1 MVTPEF
7 VALRALMGDAWVEA
21 NILSEKSEHLLGRWY
36 RKADG
41 NPWVQYTDQLVE
53 RLMGSDRLAFDKA
66 ALARK
71 LAAEY
76 VSTLAEIE
84 VAVHLLE
91 QGFGLVL
98 EPTAPAKGPDFRA
111 DIADKSYFVEVR
123 AVSDSEDDE
132 RFNAVSSEVFAR
144 LSATPSRYTVE
155 VTVGDDC
162 IAGSGE
168 LKKAID
174 QIVNALSVMKEK
186 KWGHARL
193 FHSSSGSILDPGTG
207 LSAEEKDMVAKAE
220 IIAHFND
227 TGKDEEQ
234 TVASAWRPY
243 KSPPEPDQT
252 HERLKKMLSK
262 KRTQLPENS
271 RGILVFDVSEL
282 FMLSDFS
289 IESALYGDLVVRL
302 TAASTPGGPIG
313 EPTLFRNGRG
323 FFGKSSRVSAVVFH
337 TRFVDRGKMEN
348 RWRVYPTNRANEGT
362 IQLEE
367 AELSLFGDLEDRKN
381 LSAENLPEALSPASE
396 DTTEN

>member
-1 MVTPEF
+1 MAAPEF
-7 VALRALMGDAWVEA
+7 VSLRALMGDAWVEA
-21 NILSEKSEHLLGRWY
+21 NILSEKAEHLLGRWY

-41 NPWVQYTDQLVE
+41 NPWVQYTDQLVAS
-53 RLMGSDRLAFDKA
+53 LMGSEKVAFDKV

-76 VSTLAEIE
+76 VPTLAEIE

-91 QGFGLVL
+91 QGFGLAL
-98 EPTAPAKGPDFRA
+98 EPTAPAKGPDVRA
-111 DIADKSYFVEVR
+111 DIAGKSYFVEVR

-132 RFNAVSSEVFAR
+132 RFNAVSAEVFAR
-144 LSATPSRYTVE
+144 LNETPSRYTVK
-155 VTVGDDC
+155 VTVGDNC
-162 IAGSGE
+162 IAGSGD

-186 KWGHARL
+186 NWEHARL

-207 LSAEEKDMVAKAE
+207 LSAKEKEMAAKSE
-220 IIAHFND
+220 IIAEYHD
-227 TGKDEEQ
+227 TGKEQ
-234 TVASAWRPY
+234 EKTVASAWRPY
-243 KSPPEPDQT
+243 KSAPQPDQT

-262 KRTQLPENS
+262 KKTQLPENS

-282 FMLSDFS
+282 FMQSDFS
-289 IESALYGDLVVRL
+289 IESALYGNLVVRL
-302 TAASTPGGPIG
+302 TAPSTPGGPIG

-337 TRFVDRGKMEN
+337 TRHVDQGKIEN
-348 RWRVYPTNRANEGT
+348 RWRVFPTNRANEDT

-381 LSAENLPEALSPASE
+381 LSAENLPETLSSSPE
-396 DTTEN
+396 ETT

>member
-1 MVTPEF
+1 
-7 VALRALMGDAWVEA
+7 MGDDWIEA
-21 NILSEKSEHLLGRWY
+21 NVLSEKAEHVLGRWY
-36 RKADG
+36 RKANG

-53 RLMGSDRLAFDKA
+53 RLLKSDSLVFDKA

-76 VSTLAEIE
+76 VPTLAEIE

-91 QGFGLVL
+91 QGCGLVL
-98 EPTAPAKGPDFRA
+98 EPMAPAKGPDVRA

-123 AVSDSEDDE
+123 SVSDSEDDE

-144 LSATPSRYTVE
+144 LNETPSRYTVK

-174 QIVNALSVMKEK
+174 QIVNALAVMRER
-186 KWGHARL
+186 KWVHARL
-193 FHSSSGSILDPGTG
+193 FHSSGGSILDPGTG
-207 LSAEEKDMVAKAE
+207 LSAQEKELVAQAE
-220 IIAHFND
+220 IIAEFHD
-227 TGKDEEQ
+227 TGKDEEK

-262 KRTQLPENS
+262 KKTQLPENS

-302 TAASTPGGPIG
+302 TAPSTPGGPIG

-337 TRFVDRGKMEN
+337 TRHVTEGKIEN
-348 RWRVYPTNRANEGT
+348 RWRVFPTNRANQDT

-367 AELSLFGDLEDRKN
+367 AELTLFGDLEDRKD
-381 LSAENLPEALSPASE
+381 LSAENLPETLSSSSE
-396 DTTEN
+396 DALEN

>member
-1 MVTPEF
+1 MATQEF
-7 VALRALMGDAWVEA
+7 VSLRALMGDEWVEA
-21 NILSEKSEHLLGRWY
+21 NILSEKAGHPLGLWH
-36 RKADG
+36 RKGDG
-41 NPWVQYTDQLVE
+41 NPWVQYTDQLVA
-53 RLMGSDRLAFDKA
+53 RLMGSETMAFDKV

-76 VSTLAEIE
+76 VPTLAEIE

-98 EPTAPAKGPDFRA
+98 EPTAPAKGPDVRA
-111 DIADKSYFVEVR
+111 DIAGKSYFVEVR

-132 RFNAVSSEVFAR
+132 RFDAVSSEIFGR
-144 LSATPSRYTVE
+144 LNGTPSRYTVK

-162 IAGSGE
+162 IAGSGD

-174 QIVNALSVMKEK
+174 QIVNALAVMKEK
-186 KWGHARL
+186 KWEHGRL

-207 LSAEEKDMVAKAE
+207 LSAKEKEMVAKPE
-220 IIAHFND
+220 IIAEFHNI
-227 TGKDEEQ
+227 GKDQEK

-243 KSPPEPDQT
+243 KSPPAPDQT

-262 KRTQLPENS
+262 KKTQLPEDS

-289 IESALYGDLVVRL
+289 IASALYGDLVVRL
-302 TAASTPGGPIG
+302 TAPSTAGGPIG

-323 FFGKSSRVSAVVFH
+323 FFGKSSRVSAVIFH
-337 TRFVDRGKMEN
+337 TRHLSEGKIEN
-348 RWRVYPTNRANEGT
+348 RWRVFPTNRANEDT
-362 IQLEE
+362 IRLEE
-367 AELSLFGDLEDRKN
+367 SELNLFGDLEDRKN
-381 LSAENLPEALSPASE
+381 LSAENLPEALSSSSE
-396 DTTEN
+396 DALEN

>member
-1 MVTPEF
+1 M
-7 VALRALMGDAWVEA
+7 
-21 NILSEKSEHLLGRWY
+21 
-36 RKADG
+36 
-41 NPWVQYTDQLVE
+41 QYTDQLVE
-53 RLMGSDRLAFDKA
+53 RLLKSDRLVFDKT

-76 VSTLAEIE
+76 VPTLAEIE

-91 QGFGLVL
+91 QGCGLVL
-98 EPTAPAKGPDFRA
+98 EPLAPAKGPDVRA

-123 AVSDSEDDE
+123 SVSDSEDDE

-144 LSATPSRYTVE
+144 LNEIPSRYTVK

-174 QIVNALSVMKEK
+174 QIVNALAMMREK
-186 KWGHARL
+186 KWRHARL

-207 LSAEEKDMVAKAE
+207 LSAQEKELVTRAE
-220 IIAHFND
+220 IIAEFHD
-227 TGKDEEQ
+227 TGKDQEK
-234 TVASAWRPY
+234 TAASAWRPY

-262 KRTQLPENS
+262 KKSQLPENS

-289 IESALYGDLVVRL
+289 IESAC
-302 TAASTPGGPIG
+302 
-313 EPTLFRNGRG
+313 
-323 FFGKSSRVSAVVFH
+323 
-337 TRFVDRGKMEN
+337 ME
-348 RWRVYPTNRANEGT
+348 
-362 IQLEE
+362 I
-367 AELSLFGDLEDRKN
+367 LS
-381 LSAENLPEALSPASE
+381 
-396 DTTEN
+396 

>member
-1 MVTPEF
+1 MAAPEF
-7 VALRALMGDAWVEA
+7 VSLRALMGDDWIEA
-21 NILSEKSEHLLGRWY
+21 NVLSEKAEHVLGRWY
-36 RKADG
+36 RKANG

-53 RLMGSDRLAFDKA
+53 RLLKSDSLVFDKA

-76 VSTLAEIE
+76 VPTLAEIE

-91 QGFGLVL
+91 QGCGLVL
-98 EPTAPAKGPDFRA
+98 EPMAPAKGPDVRA

-123 AVSDSEDDE
+123 SVSDSEDDE

-144 LSATPSRYTVE
+144 LNETPSRYTVK

-174 QIVNALSVMKEK
+174 QIVNAL
-186 KWGHARL
+186 A
-193 FHSSSGSILDPGTG
+193 G
-207 LSAEEKDMVAKAE
+207 LSAQEKELVAQAE
-220 IIAHFND
+220 IIAEFHD
-227 TGKDEEQ
+227 TGKDEEK

-262 KRTQLPENS
+262 KKTQLPENS

-302 TAASTPGGPIG
+302 TAPSTPGGPIG

-337 TRFVDRGKMEN
+337 TRHVTEGKIEN
-348 RWRVYPTNRANEGT
+348 RWRVFPTNRANQDT

-367 AELSLFGDLEDRKN
+367 AELTLFGDLEDRKD
-381 LSAENLPEALSPASE
+381 LSAENLPETLSSSSE
-396 DTTEN
+396 DALEN